1 MCEAQHDQQSTNVR
15 CWNGWAYMYRKA
27 YNAEG
32 MHRKLK
38 RAQQQPREWRS
49 FLHTVLNLY
58 KKKGHAK
65 LCVSFDDNK
74 AIIKLNTIMIVRMRD
89 FEEFVTQ
96 SILDC
101 GSMLTYM
108 DMNCTNIYLI

>member
-49 FLHTVLNLY
+49 FFLHTVLNLY

-74 AIIKLNTIMIVRMRD
+74 AIIKLNSIMIVRMRD
-89 FEEFVTQ
+89 FEVFYAIHNL
-96 SILDC
+96 SH
-101 GSMLTYM
+101 
-108 DMNCTNIYLI
+108 NPF

>member
-1 MCEAQHDQQSTNVR
+1 MT
-15 CWNGWAYMYRKA
+15 KF
-27 YNAEG
+27 
-32 MHRKLK
+32 
-38 RAQQQPREWRS
+38 

-89 FEEFVTQ
+89 FEEPENDILFYPQFVLQ

-108 DMNCTNIYLI
+108 DMTCTNIYLI